1 MERKVSMNILQK
13 LEMLLAKVEAL
24 HDELLDLIDE
34 IESDEIDSTDDID
47 EDVIDEDIKIG
58 LSD

>member
-1 MERKVSMNILQK
+1 MNILQK
-13 LEMLLAKVEAL
+13 LEMLLAKVETL

>member
-1 MERKVSMNILQK
+1 MNILKK
-13 LEMLLAKVEAL
+13 LELLLAKVEAL

-34 IESDEIDSTDDID
+34 IESDEIDADDTDDID
-47 EDVIDEDIKIG
+47 EDEIDEDIKIG